1 MRSIRSFN
9 RARTSDRRPER
20 GFVLIAALVLAVLY
34 FGLMELMLVDSG
46 RELAEARR
54 FRARVVAGIVAENA
68 VELAA
73 HEMTSSG
80 GLKVTED
87 DEQGS
92 MEGEL
97 RRTGGDGFEITGK
110 GKTGGATAQE
120 ATVYVQGRVDA
131 NGKVMIDYTM
141 HGQ

>member
-1 MRSIRSFN
+1 
-9 RARTSDRRPER
+9 
-20 GFVLIAALVLAVLY
+20 VLAVLY

-46 RELAEARR
+46 RELAEARS

-80 GLKVTED
+80 GLKITED

-92 MEGEL
+92 MEAEL
-97 RRTGGDGFEITGK
+97 RRTGGDGFEIVGK
-110 GKTGGATAQE
+110 GITSGVIAQE
-120 ATVYVQGRVDA
+120 AKVYVQGRVDA